1 MDTDTDE
8 VQSIGRR
15 RRHGGPI
22 VGVVGGGEHRLD
34 IDRRHEVARQRPL
47 VGASQLFHAAAI
59 DEHRLA
65 DQGGVATTVAI
76 AVGLAHQVT
85 VCTREATGQKGR
97 DVGDLPSGKILAQDE
112 GGLGIVDHVPHMEQC
127 GTARLER
134 SCMTPDQ
141 IRVDRPFAGLQRL
154 AARFG
159 GHAYDPHRHETYGIG
174 LTLYGVQQ
182 FRYRGSLRASRA
194 RQVLVLHPDEM
205 HDGHAGEGGAFAY
218 RMLYLDPAVVSLAL
232 DGASPPFVAEAVAH
246 DQTMAGVINEAFLD
260 FPRPLEPLAVDA
272 AVGRMAELLA
282 RRSDGSSRLQHPGP
296 ARSAVARARD
306 FLIAESKRTVGSDEL
321 EKVSGLDRFTLA
333 RHFRMAFG
341 TSPHRFLVGR
351 RLMRAQSMIA
361 EGFALSEAAAA
372 SGFADQSH
380 LTRHFA
386 ARFGVTPGRWAALSR
401 D

>member
-1 MDTDTDE
+1 M
-8 VQSIGRR
+8 S
-15 RRHGGPI
+15 P
-22 VGVVGGGEHRLD
+22 
-34 IDRRHEVARQRPL
+34 DRIHL
-47 VGASQLFHAAAI
+47 
-59 DEHRLA
+59 
-65 DQGGVATTVAI
+65 
-76 AVGLAHQVT
+76 
-85 VCTREATGQKGR
+85 
-97 DVGDLPSGKILAQDE
+97 
-112 GGLGIVDHVPHMEQC
+112 
-127 GTARLER
+127 
-134 SCMTPDQ
+134 
-141 IRVDRPFAGLQRL
+141 DRPTAGLQRL

-182 FRYRGSLRASRA
+182 FHYRGSLCASRA

-218 RMLYLDPAVVSLAL
+218 RMLYLDPASVSQAL

-246 DQTMAGVINEAFLD
+246 DQAMAGVIDEAFLD
-260 FPRPLEPLAVDA
+260 FPQRLEPLAVDA
-272 AVGRMAELLA
+272 IIGRMAELLV
-282 RRSDGSSRLQHPGP
+282 RRSNAGGRPRRGVP
-296 ARSAVARARD
+296 ARNAVTRARD
-306 FLIAESKRTVGSDEL
+306 FLIEEARRTVASDEL

-341 TSPHRFLVGR
+341 TSPHRFQVGR

-361 EGFALSEAAAA
+361 EGVALSEAAAA

-401 D
+401 GQSE